1 MTPGQLVII
10 LVVALVCGFIAD
22 TIGKKKGRKNA
33 FWLGFLLGIIGIVI
47 IACVSRNRED
57 EIAEAQRQ
65 YEIQAEAARRAG
77 YPWPPQ
83 PPDGPLP
90 WPGQ

>member
-1 MTPGQLVII
+1 MTPGQLII
-10 LVVALVCGFIAD
+10 FAVVALVCGFIAD
-22 TIGKKKGRKNA
+22 AIGKSKHRKGA
-33 FWLGFLLGIIGIVI
+33 FWLGLLLGVIGIVI
-47 IACVSRNRED
+47 IACMPKSREG

-83 PPDGPLP
+83 PPDGPPP